1 MHQMQFALLVCE
13 IVFNKQL
20 IELFSTEKKQ
30 QQIISDCTTG
40 FNNLVLSTNRR
51 EAKSM
56 RFDLNVKALNLTD
69 VRP

>member
-1 MHQMQFALLVCE
+1 MHQMQFALLVSE